1 MSLMAELGNINILV
15 GDEVSGTV
23 TAKIDNVSWD
33 TAFQT
38 ILDMKTLVAD
48 INAADGIIRV
58 HTPEKLTEQE
68 TAKSARAEVL
78 KKKIELEESV
88 EPILAEIFRLYY
100 ISPAQAKTTLED
112 LICKSRRRGC
122 CCNE

>member
-38 ILDMKTLVAD
+38 IL
-48 INAADGIIRV
+48 I
-58 HTPEKLTEQE
+58 
-68 TAKSARAEVL
+68 
-78 KKKIELEESV
+78 
-88 EPILAEIFRLYY
+88 
-100 ISPAQAKTTLED
+100 
-112 LICKSRRRGC
+112 
-122 CCNE
+122 